1 MDFLLALLFWC
12 LVSIPVALFLG
23 YFISAGTRD

>member
-1 MDFLLALLFWC
+1 MDFLLALLFWF

-23 YFISAGTRD
+23 WFISTGTHD